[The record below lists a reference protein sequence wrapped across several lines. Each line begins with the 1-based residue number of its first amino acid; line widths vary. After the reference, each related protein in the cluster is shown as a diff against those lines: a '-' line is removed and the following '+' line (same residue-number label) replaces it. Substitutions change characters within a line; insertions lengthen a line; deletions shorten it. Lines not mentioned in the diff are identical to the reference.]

1 MNHGSFP
8 TAAQDIHIHPS
19 DLTHESRILR
29 IARTMERYL
38 EVTPIHLVAIQSPEI
53 SEHANQ
59 PSKIVNHHS
68 IFDLPAKEAW

>member
-1 MNHGSFP
+1 
-8 TAAQDIHIHPS
+8 
-19 DLTHESRILR
+19 
-29 IARTMERYL
+29 MERYL